1 MQHLSARQPV
11 RLPARLPACFRVPSL
26 LACLPA
32 CCPEAW
38 LQVLYKANSLHSPA
52 AIPSCLPACP
62 PAPRLPVCSLL
73 VEQWPLALALL
84 GGLLSLKI
92 TVISL
97 LGPYF
102 GLTRAES
109 VRTGFV
115 LSQVR
120 HRSGLAAQW
129 AGSAEGRQRS
139 GQAAQWAGTA
149 AGSLLG
155 GASLP

>member
-1 MQHLSARQPV
+1 M
-11 RLPARLPACFRVPSL
+11 
-26 LACLPA
+26 
-32 CCPEAW
+32 
-38 LQVLYKANSLHSPA
+38 
-52 AIPSCLPACP
+52 
-62 PAPRLPVCSLL
+62 
-73 VEQWPLALALL
+73 EQWPLALALL

-115 LSQVR
+115 LSQVWQCN
-120 HRSGLAAQW
+120 GLAAQ
-129 AGSAEGRQRS
+129 EGWR
-139 GQAAQWAGTA
+139 GCWVTV
-149 AGSLLG
+149 G